1 MKKLFKIILITF
13 GLISSVMMIGF
24 LIGFLFDTGPTRD
37 EEITWTPPN
46 EIRGVYLGMTRSDL
60 LFNFE
65 YRCWE
70 PSDGR
75 ITFLSKDSSGVRN
88 CDYMGSTG
96 YGPSVYLKNDV
107 VTKLVDSF
115 DEGYTWYNLGGY
127 TVEEIQNRLGE
138 PDILSIN
145 KDLSGRVYTYLDH
158 RLSVSFTRNE
168 LGVYKI
174 GDLVWSDVRWN
185 RKDMGEMFIRGELV
199 CPSSNCPFSEDG
211 SMKDDYPYE
220 TPFDF
225 PL

>member
-13 GLISSVMMIGF
+13 GLISSVIMIGF

-37 EEITWTPPN
+37 EEVTWIPPN
-46 EIRGVYLGMTRSDL
+46 EIGGVYLGMTRSDL

-75 ITFLSKDSSGVRN
+75 ITFLSEDSSGVRN
-88 CDYMGSTG
+88 CDHMGSTG
-96 YGPSVYLKNDV
+96 SGPSVYLKNDV
-107 VTKLVDSF
+107 VTKLVDSSNIR
-115 DEGYTWYNLGGY
+115 TKGY

-138 PDILSIN
+138 PDIVSITE
-145 KDLSGRVYTYLDH
+145 DLSGRVYTYLDH
-158 RLSVSFTRNE
+158 RLTVSFTRNE

-185 RKDMGEMFIRGELV
+185 RKGMGEMFIRGELV
-199 CPSSNCPFSEDG
+199 CPSPKCPFSGDG
-211 SMKDDYPYE
+211 SLKDDYPYK
-220 TPFDF
+220 TPFDI